1 MARSTPTTQNITD
14 DGLTAAMAAP
24 NSDGDVADCGGGT
37 FATVLNGSGSPI
49 TVTVQTPGTSHGL
62 AIADRV
68 MTIAAG
74 ASRDIPLKSYYKQPA
89 DAVTGPGQCLIDY
102 SAVAS
107 VTRAIKKLV

>member
-14 DGLTAAMAAP
+14 DGLTATMAAP
-24 NSDGDVADCGGGT
+24 NSDGDIADCGAGV
-37 FATVLNGSGSPI
+37 FATILNGSGAPI
-49 TVTVQTPGTSHGL
+49 TVTLITPGTSHGL
-62 AIADRV
+62 AIADR
-68 MTIAAG
+68 TTSIAAG
-74 ASRDIPLKSYYKQPA
+74 ASKDVPLKGYYKQPA